1 MFSFSNRD
9 DGDTII
15 FGIDEKQN
23 YKEVEVYDPQDI
35 QKKINEQCLQMEPI
49 VRPVMTVVDQSALE
63 HYMTL
68 YLEFKFVTAADASA
82 AHPES

>member
-1 MFSFSNRD
+1 MVLSTRD
-9 DGDTII
+9 VYKRQI

-23 YKEVEVYDPQDI
+23 YKEVGVYDPQDI

-49 VRPVMTVVDQSALE
+49 VRPVMTVVDQSAVE

-68 YLEFKFVTAADASA
+68 
-82 AHPES
+82 